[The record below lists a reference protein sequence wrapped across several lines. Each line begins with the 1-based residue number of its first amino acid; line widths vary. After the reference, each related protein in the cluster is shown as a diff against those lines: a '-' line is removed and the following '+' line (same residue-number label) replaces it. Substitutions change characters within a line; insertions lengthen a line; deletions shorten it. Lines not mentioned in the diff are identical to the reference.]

1 MIGIQN
7 QDTLRRLN
15 FRHPATWVATWG
27 GLGLMRPG
35 PGTWGTIGGLP
46 FGIFL
51 LVFGGVPALVV
62 AALAVFAL
70 GYWASK
76 HFEQM
81 VREKDSSM
89 IVIDE
94 VAGLWIAMIPCVL
107 TPASVGI
114 AFVLFRF
121 FDILKPWPIS
131 YLDKKFPGPMG
142 VMLDDVLAGI
152 FAAFVLIGIRYVG
165 FG

>member
-1 MIGIQN
+1 MIRIQPP
-7 QDTLRRLN
+7 DTLRRLN
-15 FRHPATWVATWG
+15 FKHPATWVATWG
-27 GLGLMRPG
+27 GFGLMRPG
-35 PGTWGTIGGLP
+35 PGTWGTIGGVP

-51 LVFGGVPALVV
+51 LVFGGVPALVIASV
-62 AALAVFAL
+62 IFFAIGL
-70 GYWASK
+70 WASK

-94 VAGLWIAMIPCVL
+94 VVGLWIAMIPCVL
-107 TPASVGI
+107 APVSVGL
-114 AFVLFRF
+114 AFVLFRI
-121 FDILKPWPIS
+121 FDIWKPWPIS
-131 YLDKKFPGPMG
+131 YLDKQFPGPMG

-152 FAAFVLIGIRYVG
+152 FAAITLIGLRYVG